1 MVDWKDLMTVSRQCE
16 LLDLPHSIFYHL
28 TKPVQDEDLGESIVQ
43 VVSVSS
49 IFWFYGSQPIRYWL
63 GDRVYHVNRPRGQR
77 LMFTAALAALY
88 PKRNLSQANQSQ
100 EMYL

>member
-1 MVDWKDLMTVSRQCE
+1 MVGWKDLMTVSRLCE

-63 GDRVYHVNRPRGQR
+63 GDRGYHVNRRRGQR
-77 LMFTAALAALY
+77 LMFTVALAALY